1 MNKLT
6 KIGLV
11 FIAIFAAV
19 MTSGQA
25 FSQELDNSGFQINE
39 TQAGIVVIIG
49 IGGGFLT
56 AYQGW
61 RTSPDSETWS
71 TLKFF
76 DGVIQHTI
84 AAVALAIGAAISQ
97 TEFGVF
103 GYVTVF
109 LAAIGAGVQIN
120 YSRQKTIP

>member
-6 KIGLV
+6 KLGLV
-11 FIAIFAAV
+11 AIVALT
-19 MTSGQA
+19 MLLTSGQA
-25 FSQELDNSGFQINE
+25 FSQELDGIGIKINTE
-39 TQAGIVVIIG
+39 QATIVVLIG

-61 RTSPDSETWS
+61 RTSPESDTWS

-84 AAVALAIGAAISQ
+84 AGVALAIGAAISQ
-97 TEFGVF
+97 TEFGIF

-120 YSRQKTIP
+120 YSRRKTIP

>member
-6 KIGLV
+6 KLGLLCIV
-11 FIAIFAAV
+11 AFTTLL
-19 MTSGQA
+19 TSEQA
-25 FSQELDNSGFQINE
+25 FSQELDGIGIKINTE
-39 TQAGIVVIIG
+39 QALIVVLIG

-84 AAVALAIGAAISQ
+84 AGVSLAIGAAISQ
-97 TEFGVF
+97 TEFGLF
-103 GYVTVF
+103 GYVMVF
-109 LAAIGAGVQIN
+109 FAAIGAGVQIN
-120 YSRQKTIP
+120 YSRKKTVP